1 MKGRDEAGMKTN
13 NIKINPDRLDIPLA
27 QCVAGK
33 LSSAVLILYGDIPD
47 DVEDVAVQ
55 IERVS
60 DEVSGERPANYSASA
75 SEVQGASPR
84 SFRCYL
90 APWYFPEA
98 SEDLKYHVLG
108 LDAHGNPRWLGSG
121 ALRVLENPSN
131 GSAVTPD
138 LVPVDTYIRNPVTG
152 LYHKLTAAVDEDGNL
167 TIKLTDEGVE
177 R

>member
-1 MKGRDEAGMKTN
+1 MKTN
-13 NIKINPDRLDIPLA
+13 NIKITPDVLNFPLA
-27 QCVAGK
+27 QCVVGK
-33 LSSAVLILYGDIPD
+33 LSSAVIILYGDIPD

-55 IERVS
+55 IERVP
-60 DEVSGERPANYSASA
+60 DEETGERPANYSASA

-131 GSAVTPD
+131 GSAVTPEII
-138 LVPVDTYIRNPVTG
+138 PADTYIRNPVTG
-152 LYHKLTAAVDEDGNL
+152 LYHKITAEVNELGEITTVVDPKG
-167 TIKLTDEGVE
+167 IQ

>member
-1 MKGRDEAGMKTN
+1 MKTN
-13 NIKINPDRLDIPLA
+13 NIKITPDRLNFPLA
-27 QCVAGK
+27 QCVVGK
-33 LSSAVLILYGDIPD
+33 LSSAVIILYGDIPD

-55 IERVS
+55 IERVP
-60 DEVSGERPANYSASA
+60 DAGTGERPANYSASA

-98 SEDLKYHVLG
+98 ADDLKYHVLG

-121 ALRVLENPSN
+121 VLRVLENPSN

-138 LVPVDTYIRNPVTG
+138 LVPADTYVRNPVTG
-152 LYHKLTAAVDEDGNL
+152 LYHKLTAAVDEYGNL
-167 TIKLTDEGVE
+167 TIDLADEGVE